1 MSVRKGRRSVCVI
14 SFSPVAGDA
23 RVLRQVH
30 YLSEHYDVTA
40 IGQGEAHPEWRAA
53 RGVTWVPTLAVRAE
67 GSARRLFEKAGGLSL
82 LLAGRLRPSSFLRW
96 FWRQP
101 IMRDALAKA
110 VASRCDAFHANDWN
124 ALPVAAEAARRL
136 DAKLVFDAHE
146 YAPLEFENR
155 ALWRLAYAP
164 VITHLLR
171 VYAPRADA
179 SMTVASAIAERYRRE
194 FGFAPEVIL
203 NAPDRVPLP
212 DKAAGDS
219 DEVRLIH
226 HGAAIPDRRLEEMI
240 KAVALCGPRF
250 SLHFMLTGNDP
261 AYVNK
266 LKGAAAELAPG
277 RVSFH
282 DPVTPAEVVR
292 RVAEYDVGFCF
303 IAPTNYNYLVCL
315 PNKFFDFVAAGLPVC
330 IGPSPSMAEVVRER
344 GFGVIAASFDPRDL
358 AAALDGLNRERLSR
372 MTRAARAAARE
383 INAEREMGKML
394 EIYRR
399 ILPWD
404 E

>member
-1 MSVRKGRRSVCVI
+1 MEKKRRRAVCVI
-14 SFSPVAGDA
+14 AFSPVARDA
-23 RVLRQVH
+23 RVLRQIQ
-30 YLSEHYDVTA
+30 YLSTHYDLTV
-40 IGQGEAHPEWRAA
+40 IGHGQAHPAWRETE
-53 RGVTWVPTLAVRAE
+53 GVTWVPTLAEAAAE
-67 GSARRLFEKAGGLSL
+67 GSLRRLAEKTSGLLL
-82 LLAGRLRPSSFLRW
+82 LLAGRLHPSAFSRW

-110 VASRCDAFHANDWN
+110 VASGCDAFHANDWN

-136 DAKLVFDAHE
+136 GARLVFDAHE

-155 ALWRLAYAP
+155 TLWRLLYAP

-171 VYAPRADA
+171 VYATRADA

-203 NAPDRVPLP
+203 NAPDAVPLP
-212 DKAAGDS
+212 DKVGRGS
-219 DEVRLIH
+219 GEVRLIH

-240 KAVALCGPRF
+240 KAVALCDGRF
-250 SLHFMLTGNDP
+250 SLHLMLTGDT
-261 AYVNK
+261 AYVNA
-266 LKGAAAELAPG
+266 LKRTADALAPG

-282 DPVTPAEVVR
+282 EPVAPADIVR

-372 MTRAARAAARE
+372 MRRAARAAARE